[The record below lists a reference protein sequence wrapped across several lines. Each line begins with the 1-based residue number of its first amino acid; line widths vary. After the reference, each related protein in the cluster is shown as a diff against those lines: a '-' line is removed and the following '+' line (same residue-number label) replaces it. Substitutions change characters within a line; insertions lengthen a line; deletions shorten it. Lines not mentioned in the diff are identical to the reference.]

1 MSIRS
6 VKDQISAA
14 KAATSKSGAKISVDE
29 ARAIT
34 AEAKKSGVSAGEKKA
49 IQDLFDTAA
58 MTAAAKVELNT
69 VLGAGSL
76 ESLIPGDWRKALSS
90 ELKTPSFA
98 QLETFLGNE
107 QTSGKNVFPPK
118 DQIFAA
124 LSSTPLKK
132 VRVVVIGQ
140 DPYPTAGNAN
150 GLAFSVSP
158 GMKVPGSLK
167 NIYAGL
173 QADVGIPP
181 PTTGDLTPWAKQ
193 GVLLLNTVLTVR
205 EGEPNS
211 HREKGWEDLTKAM
224 LKKVDETDGPVVF
237 LCFGKQAEDMAKSMV
252 DTSKHTI
259 LAAPHPSPLNGK
271 AFENAAKKD
280 HLFTH
285 VNEILE
291 QGGRGAVDWKLP

>member
-6 VKDQISAA
+6 VKEQIT
-14 KAATSKSGAKISVDE
+14 KAQSSTSKSGAKIAVDE
-29 ARAIT
+29 ARAIV
-34 AEAKKSGVSAGEKKA
+34 AEAKKSGVTDGEKKA
-49 IQDLFDTAA
+49 VQDLFDTGA
-58 MTAAAKVELNT
+58 MTSAAKVELNSM
-69 VLGAGSL
+69 LGAGSL
-76 ESLIPGDWRKALSS
+76 ESLIPGDWRKALSA

-98 QLETFLGNE
+98 GLETLLGQE
-107 QTSGKNVFPPK
+107 AKAGKTVFPPR

-124 LSSTPLKK
+124 LSQTPLNK

-150 GLAFSVSP
+150 GLAFSVAP

-173 QADVGIPP
+173 AADAGTAM

-205 EGEPNS
+205 DGEPNS
-211 HREKGWEDLTKAM
+211 HRDKGWEDLTKAM

-237 LCFGKQAEDMAKSMV
+237 LCFGAQAKAMAESMV

-259 LAAPHPSPLNGK
+259 LGAPHPSPLNGK
-271 AFENAAKKD
+271 AFENTVKKD
-280 HLFTH
+280 HLFT
-285 VNEILE
+285 NTNKILE
-291 QGGRGAVDWKLP
+291 AGGRGEIDWQIP